1 MTCVVLL
8 IRMSRELGFSD
19 AEARSRRNNLIFR
32 GIAETPGDDDL
43 CAGLVKEL
51 IRKELHL
58 DINPYIQR
66 AHRLG
71 NPIARGRIGRRWAA
85 NRPTPRPI
93 IVCFRD
99 YEDVESI
106 IGNAYKLANSNL
118 GISRDYPK
126 EIVDARAELWPL
138 YKSEKQKYAKG
149 KVFIRFPAQLVVNG
163 RIAVDKFPDWRSV
176 LNGSRNKSCT
186 EGALPSTDRGAMKP
200 GTSSSRLRSSRD
212 ASRDTARSETDDESR
227 DVAMQM
233 DNDQRSQASGQGSEQ
248 AVSEMNQR
256 GTIDM
261 QNQTPYEA
269 AMDRLLAQ
277 FESIQGSQH
286 SSTSRERSSSVPP
299 SRDKLNERVQKPA
312 NANVPSDP
320 DVAK

>member
-1 MTCVVLL
+1 
-8 IRMSRELGFSD
+8 
-19 AEARSRRNNLIFR
+19 
-32 GIAETPGDDDL
+32 
-43 CAGLVKEL
+43 
-51 IRKELHL
+51 
-58 DINPYIQR
+58 
-66 AHRLG
+66 
-71 NPIARGRIGRRWAA
+71 
-85 NRPTPRPI
+85 
-93 IVCFRD
+93 
-99 YEDVESI
+99 
-106 IGNAYKLANSNL
+106 
-118 GISRDYPK
+118 
-126 EIVDARAELWPL
+126 
-138 YKSEKQKYAKG
+138 
-149 KVFIRFPAQLVVNG
+149 
-163 RIAVDKFPDWRSV
+163 
-176 LNGSRNKSCT
+176 
-186 EGALPSTDRGAMKP
+186 
-200 GTSSSRLRSSRD
+200 
-212 ASRDTARSETDDESR
+212 
-227 DVAMQM
+227 MQM